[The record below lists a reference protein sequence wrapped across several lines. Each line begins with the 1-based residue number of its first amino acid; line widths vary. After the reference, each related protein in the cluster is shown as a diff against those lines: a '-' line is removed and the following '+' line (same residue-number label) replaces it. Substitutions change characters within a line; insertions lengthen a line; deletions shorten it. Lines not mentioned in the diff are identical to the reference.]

1 MAVEI
6 YPDCNKTV
14 AHLSGVHAAVVAR
27 ARVAEAVAA
36 ARLAAHKPGK
46 DRAIG
51 PSYVNV
57 TTGDVDAFLNL
68 NDPGGAAGAIEF
80 GRSGGRGGAM
90 QGLHIITG
98 AF

>member
-1 MAVEI
+1 VAVVI
-6 YPDCNKTV
+6 YPDCDERV

-27 ARVAEAVAA
+27 AREAEAVAA
-36 ARLAAHKPGK
+36 ARLAQHKPGR
-46 DRAIG
+46 DRLIG
-51 PSYVNV
+51 PSYVDV

-68 NDPGGAAGAIEF
+68 NDPGGAAAAIEF
-80 GRSGGRGGAM
+80 GRPGM